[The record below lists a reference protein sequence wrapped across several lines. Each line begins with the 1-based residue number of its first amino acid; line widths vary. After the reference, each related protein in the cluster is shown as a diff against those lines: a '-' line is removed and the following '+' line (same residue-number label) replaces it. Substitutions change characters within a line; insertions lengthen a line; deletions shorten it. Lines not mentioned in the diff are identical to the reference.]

1 MSKELEIVIASGNQG
16 KIEEIKDI
24 LRDLEVKILSLQ
36 DYPEIPPIVED
47 GWTFEEN
54 AVKKAETVSRFT
66 GKITL
71 ADDSGLEV
79 DVLNGD
85 PGVRSARYA
94 GEGATK
100 KDLCEKLLKAVEGIP
115 DQDRTARF
123 RCVIAIAQPGRP
135 TQTVSGKCE
144 GKIAYSMR
152 GDYGFG
158 YDPIFVVPSYGK
170 TMAELGGEIKNR
182 LSHRALALQKA
193 RLILQ
198 SILHAPC
205 APWLLGGRS

>member
-47 GWTFEEN
+47 GRTFEEN

-85 PGVRSARYA
+85 PGVRSAGYA

-198 SILHAPC
+198 SIGC
-205 APWLLGGRS
+205 C